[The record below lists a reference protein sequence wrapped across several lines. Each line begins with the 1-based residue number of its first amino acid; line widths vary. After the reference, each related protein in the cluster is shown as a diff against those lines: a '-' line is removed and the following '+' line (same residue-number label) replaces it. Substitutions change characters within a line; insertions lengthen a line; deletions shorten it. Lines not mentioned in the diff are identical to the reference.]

1 MKRLLFLM
9 AVTGSLVLVLGY
21 SAAHAA
27 RSSKPKEIV
36 VVGSKIKEV
45 VKEAGLRSDGELVQ
59 ALSEQVI
66 GAVRDAMH
74 RAAWNHRESLR
85 FHDLTCWPE
94 LDAARVTSA
103 NDNQL
108 IIPGLLRIR
117 IRERGFFADRE
128 MMEAINAKTWLILE
142 DAIQRATANGRK
154 TVRPHDL

>member
-9 AVTGSLVLVLGY
+9 ALIGGLFPLLSD

-36 VVGSKIKEV
+36 VVGSKVKEV

-59 ALSEQVI
+59 ALSEQVV
-66 GAVRDAMH
+66 GAVRDAMR
-74 RAAWNHRESLR
+74 RAAWNHRESLG

-94 LDAARVTSA
+94 LDAAVARVS
-103 NDNQL
+103 NDGKL
-108 IIPGLLRIR
+108 IIPGLLRMR
-117 IRERGFFADRE
+117 LRERGFSADRE

-142 DAIQRATANGRK
+142 DAIQRAIANGRK